1 MCVAVG
7 LVCGGESPPPGSW
20 LCMLSP
26 AGWLPRVRDQLRPL
40 KLDYEYGVPLP
51 FTFQVTP
58 MIFRTFCLWNTSSFF
73 CILLV
78 LFHVSLAYMAV
89 DTTTAVYSRN
99 IILKQGSIRQTNQTD
114 HKRLKIYLNQFG
126 AIPLKLSLTSNATA
140 LMCDKFT
147 ARTDCKRP
155 QSL

>member
-1 MCVAVG
+1 
-7 LVCGGESPPPGSW
+7 
-20 LCMLSP
+20 
-26 AGWLPRVRDQLRPL
+26 
-40 KLDYEYGVPLP
+40 
-51 FTFQVTP
+51 
-58 MIFRTFCLWNTSSFF
+58 
-73 CILLV
+73 
-78 LFHVSLAYMAV
+78 MAV